1 MQLKNILLLL
11 STALFVIACS
21 STKTQEAD
29 DSASDR
35 TDLMQKGFLL
45 SLPEEEKWSV
55 AKKGDYMVMLSKQGE
70 NGADRYTIQTL
81 VVTLPTFEDD
91 NQFLE
96 FIENRIATSQKDANV
111 TEHSA
116 SFFTGDNQICVQ
128 YNSKE
133 KSKNTD
139 GAAQTLEIVSFTC
152 RHPDNANAG
161 VYIAL
166 SKSYAPGTSEED
178 LAAKATEIFNR
189 LYFTEL

>member
-1 MQLKNILLLL
+1 MRLKNILLLL
-11 STALFVIACS
+11 STALLAVACS
-21 STKTQEAD
+21 STKTTEVD
-29 DSASDR
+29 DTTAR
-35 TDLMQKGFLL
+35 NDLMQKGFLL

-70 NGADRYTIQTL
+70 NGSDRYTIQTL
-81 VVTLPTFEDD
+81 VVTLPTFEED

-96 FIENRIATSQKDANV
+96 FIENRMATSQKDADV
-111 TEHSA
+111 SESSA

-133 KSKNTD
+133 KSKNVD
-139 GAAQTLEIVSFTC
+139 GAAQTLEVVSFTC

-166 SKSYAPGTSEED
+166 SKSYEPGTSEED
-178 LAAKATEIFNR
+178 LTAMATEIFNR